1 MLKCKVPDRSLIRT
15 KNAEQQVEDPK
26 ELQDQ
31 IDALVKEVPLGRAFV
46 RPSGT
51 EDIVRVYAEAATQAE
66 ADRLAENIRGAVSQ
80 YFSTK

>member
-31 IDALVKEVPLGRAFV
+31 IDSFVKEVPLGRAFV